1 MNIVNLL
8 INIINIT
15 EVFFNS
21 LCRMHLYFESSN
33 MKEVVL
39 FLILLFQLS
48 TLPSVESTGF
58 SVDLIHI
65 DSPLSPFYNSSMT
78 QSDILIK
85 LAFNSIS
92 RARSFKSNIDQ
103 NSEDNTIVIPNR
115 GSYLM
120 QFFIGTPPQ
129 GMLAIA
135 DTGSDLTW
143 IQCQPCNIC
152 FNQSFPIFDPRN
164 SYTYLEL
171 PCDSNSC
178 SQIPIHSCGNNGEC
192 NYKALYL
199 EGSSSQGTLATDTIS
214 FNNTYNGQRIEYP
227 TSVFGCGHTN
237 AGTFTPL
244 EGGIFGLGGGPT
256 SFISQHGAKFGKFK
270 FSYCLLPFYYIQ
282 GASKM
287 KFGVDTQTYRT
298 RVVTTPL
305 ILKNPSTYYYLSLAG
320 VSINGKMVEPDE
332 SDIGNIVIDSGTT
345 YTLLKRSWYERIE
358 SAVVEAMGYL
368 GLARNAL
375 EPFSLCYNAEAI
387 SEYPLITL
395 QFSGSEYEVKLYG
408 SNTFISINQFLC
420 FTILPSDGI
429 SILGNFAQ
437 VFSNVE
443 YDLDKKTVSFAE
455 ADCLME

>member
-1 MNIVNLL
+1 
-8 INIINIT
+8 
-15 EVFFNS
+15 
-21 LCRMHLYFESSN
+21 

-256 SFISQHGAKFGKFK
+256 SFISQHG
-270 FSYCLLPFYYIQ
+270 
-282 GASKM
+282 
-287 KFGVDTQTYRT
+287 
-298 RVVTTPL
+298 
-305 ILKNPSTYYYLSLAG
+305 

-332 SDIGNIVIDSGTT
+332 SDIGTT